1 MCSTR
6 ASAAPRMA
14 ARAHAFEAGQDAF
27 SEVRVDTQVAHEH
40 EICTSMQMCVP
51 KILLECA
58 CEPTFVSVL
67 LRSALLPDPNEMRSE
82 TRPQASD
89 RIMRR
94 AVRG

>member
-14 ARAHAFEAGQDAF
+14 ARAHAFVAGQDAF
-27 SEVRVDTQVAHEH
+27 NAVWVDTQVAHEH

-51 KILLECA
+51 KILLERA

-67 LRSALLPDPNEMRSE
+67 LRSALPDPNEMRSE